1 MSMWNDKL
9 ITAALDVSRADV
21 RPIAWVP
28 EDRMERFGPILQSQI
43 QPASLDVRLGAEFIM
58 HPESNRLILSDGGYY
73 ALMPGDCVLAS
84 LVEAVSLDD
93 TVVARVEGKSTW
105 ARQFLTVHSAGFID
119 PGFTGD
125 ITLELK
131 NDGKN
136 NLVLVPGM
144 LIAQISFQ
152 WLAAPASRPYGSEG
166 LDSHYQYQK
175 GPNESYA

>member
-1 MSMWNDKL
+1 MSIWNDKL
-9 ITAALDVSRADV
+9 IAAALDMGRPDV

-28 EDRMERFGPILQSQI
+28 EDRLERFGPIQESQV
-43 QPASLDVRLGAEFIM
+43 QPASLDVRLGPEFIM
-58 HPESNRLILSDGGYY
+58 HPEGNRIILADGGYY

-152 WLAAPASRPYGSEG
+152 WLAAPASRPYGTEG

-175 GPNESYA
+175 GPNESHA

>member
-1 MSMWNDKL
+1 
-9 ITAALDVSRADV
+9 
-21 RPIAWVP
+21 
-28 EDRMERFGPILQSQI
+28 
-43 QPASLDVRLGAEFIM
+43 M
-58 HPESNRLILSDGGYY
+58 HPEGNRIILVDGGYY
-73 ALMPGDCVLAS
+73 ALMPGDCVLSS

-136 NLVLVPGM
+136 NLLLVPGM

-152 WLAAPASRPYGSEG
+152 WLAAPASRPYGTEG

-175 GPNESYA
+175 GPNESHA